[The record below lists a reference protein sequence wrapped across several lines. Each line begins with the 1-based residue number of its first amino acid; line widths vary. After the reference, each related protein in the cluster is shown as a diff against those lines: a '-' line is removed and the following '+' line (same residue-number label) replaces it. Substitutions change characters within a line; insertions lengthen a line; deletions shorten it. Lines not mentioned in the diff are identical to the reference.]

1 MRPEPLLSMNKKMKP
16 FLYLPVFALVACAS
30 KQDLSVVAYD
40 VRKLKTESETIKSQ
54 SAVSYADVQQV
65 RDDVLRLQGRIE
77 EIAHKS
83 GESARSNEN
92 SFSRLGTQ
100 DSLLG
105 AQGSLLLHQVGDLD
119 SRLLKIEQYLGL
131 GKEATPSRAVL
142 PGQKDSVKV
151 NTASGSLTDAALLNG
166 GMEKLKQNS
175 YGAAR
180 ESFSALLRT
189 YPKSELAADAQFLIA
204 ESYFS
209 EKWYEKAILEYQV
222 VISRYTKS
230 KRRPAALYKQAR
242 SFEITGDMAN
252 AKSRYT
258 DLVNVYP
265 KSAEAGLA
273 KKKLP

>member
-1 MRPEPLLSMNKKMKP
+1 MVE
-16 FLYLPVFALVACAS
+16 
-30 KQDLSVVAYD
+30 YD

-54 SAVSYADVQQV
+54 SAVSYADIQQV
-65 RDDVLRLQGRIE
+65 RDDVLRLQGRLE
-77 EIAHKS
+77 EVAHKT
-83 GESARSNEN
+83 GESARSNEK

-100 DSLLG
+100 DSLL
-105 AQGSLLLHQVGDLD
+105 LHQAADLD

-131 GKEATPSRAVL
+131 GKEADQSPVRL
-142 PGQKDSVKV
+142 PGQKDSVTV
-151 NTASGSLTDAALLNG
+151 NATSGPLSDSALLNG
-166 GMEKLKQNS
+166 GVEKLKQNS

-189 YPKSELAADAQFLIA
+189 FPKSGLAADAQFFIA

-222 VISRYTKS
+222 VISKYTKS
-230 KRRPAALYKQAR
+230 NKRPAALYKQAR
-242 SFEITGDMAN
+242 SFEITGDATN

-273 KKKLP
+273 KKKLR